1 MAQKD
6 VISAIFF
13 VEQALTTIMIYMVHV
28 VDMVVVM
35 VMVIAVMMNLSAVV
49 LSMPIVSNFL
59 RVVPYVAI
67 SSVGG
72 GKR

>member
-1 MAQKD
+1 
-6 VISAIFF
+6 
-13 VEQALTTIMIYMVHV
+13 MIYMVHV
-28 VDMVVVM
+28 VDIVMMMV
-35 VMVIAVMMNLSAVV
+35 MNLSAVV
-49 LSMPIVSNFL
+49 HSMPIVSNFL

>member
-1 MAQKD
+1 
-6 VISAIFF
+6 
-13 VEQALTTIMIYMVHV
+13 MIYMVHV
-28 VDMVVVM
+28 VDMVDM
-35 VMVIAVMMNLSAVV
+35 VVMMNPSAVV
-49 LSMPIVSNFL
+49 HSMPIVSHFL